1 MATSATSRSRSG
13 TATPRSTHC
22 SKARARSSAWSSR
35 GRWRPARAMAVP
47 AAQLRRDARIEKRR
61 RRIVEAAL
69 ALFAGRGYSVTSV
82 DDVVTRARVSKSA
95 FYEFF
100 ESKEHCFRELL
111 DQEGGALIHDV
122 LAAAATGHDHH
133 ERLRLGITRFVT
145 SCFERSDVA
154 RLLIVES
161 VGLSPGVEAVRHDLH
176 AQFADAVAEEVRHA
190 MTHDAFYADK
200 GPAVFGRP
208 VVGAVSDA
216 VGYFLTHP
224 GADANSLAA
233 SLSPIRA
240 PS

>member
-1 MATSATSRSRSG
+1 
-13 TATPRSTHC
+13 
-22 SKARARSSAWSSR
+22 
-35 GRWRPARAMAVP
+35 MAVP

-61 RRIVEAAL
+61 RRIVEAGL

-111 DQEGGALIHDV
+111 DQEGGGLIHDV
-122 LAAAATGHDHH
+122 LMKAATGHDHH
-133 ERLRLGITRFVT
+133 ERLRLGITRFVC

-161 VGLSPGVEAVRHDLH
+161 VGLSEAVEEVRHRLQ
-176 AQFADAVAEEVRHA
+176 ARFADAVAEEVRHA

-200 GPAVFGRP
+200 DPAVFGRA

-216 VGYFLTHP
+216 VGYYLTHP
-224 GADANSLAA
+224 GVDADSLAA
-233 SLSPIRA
+233 SLCRIFA
-240 PS
+240 P